1 MKIQSRLLPVYVMIC
16 ALLWGTAFPGIKYVY
31 SAWPE
36 SQQWDGRMLFAGIRF
51 MIAGL
56 MIMPFARRQGIIA
69 QLKKADLRLLAALA
83 MTQTFAQYVFFYM
96 GLSLSSGVL
105 GSLMVST
112 GSFWW
117 ILLAPMILKTP
128 KPDTRHWVVLLIC
141 ALGISVA
148 VYKPGIGSGSPLL
161 GVLCFLAASFNGAVG
176 VIILKVLHR
185 TLDSTTATA
194 FSLFLGG
201 VVFTIAGSSALPHL
215 DGVLK
220 PQVAGMILYLAFVS
234 AAAFVLWN
242 RLARE
247 FSVNILAG
255 YRFLIPLAGII
266 LSTLLIPNEKPGLG
280 IYIGAVLILGSLVY
294 VNYLD
299 RKSVPSSM
307 GARP

>member
-1 MKIQSRLLPVYVMIC
+1 MKIQARLLPVYVMIC
-16 ALLWGTAFPGIKYVY
+16 AILWGTAFPGIKFVY
-31 SAWPE
+31 STWPE
-36 SQQWDGRMLFAGIRF
+36 SREWDGRMLFAGIRF

-56 MIMPFARRQGIIA
+56 MIMPFARREGIIA
-69 QLKKADLRLLAALA
+69 QLKEADLRLLAALA
-83 MTQTFAQYVFFYM
+83 LTQTFAQYVFFYM

-117 ILLAPMILKTP
+117 ILLAPLILKTP
-128 KPDTRHWVVLLIC
+128 KPDTRHWVVLIIC
-141 ALGISVA
+141 ALGISAA
-148 VYKPGIGSGSPLL
+148 VYKPGIGSGSPML
-161 GVLCFLAASFNGAVG
+161 GALSFLVASFSGALG
-176 VIILKVLHR
+176 LIILKSLHR

-201 VVFTIAGSSALPHL
+201 VVFTVVGSSAWPQLGIL
-215 DGVLK
+215 LK

-266 LSTLLIPNEKPGLG
+266 LSSLLIPNEKPGMG

-299 RKSVPSSM
+299 RKTVPTSL
-307 GARP
+307 GTRP

>member
-1 MKIQSRLLPVYVMIC
+1 MKIQASLLPLYVAIC
-16 ALLWGTAFPGIKYVY
+16 ALLWGTAFPGIKFVY
-31 SAWPE
+31 NAWPE

-56 MIMPFARRQGIIA
+56 MIMPFARKSGILN

-83 MTQTFAQYVFFYM
+83 LTQTFAQYVFFYM

-105 GSLMVST
+105 GSLMIST

-117 ILLAPMILKTP
+117 ILLAPLILKTP
-128 KPDTRHWVVLLIC
+128 KPDLRHWVVLLIC

-148 VYKPGIGSGSPLL
+148 VYKPGIGSGSPML
-161 GVLCFLAASFNGAVG
+161 GALCFLVASFNGAIG
-176 VIILKVLHR
+176 LIILKILHR
-185 TLDSTTATA
+185 TLNSTTATA

-201 VVFTIAGSSALPHL
+201 VVFTVTGSSAWSEI
-215 DGVLK
+215 DGLLS
-220 PQVAGMILYLAFVS
+220 PQVAGMTIYLAFVS

-247 FSVNILAG
+247 FPVNILAG

-266 LSTLLIPNEKPGLG
+266 LSSWLIPNEKPGLG

-299 RKSVPSSM
+299 RKTMFTASEKQL
-307 GARP
+307 